1 MNNRT
6 KTNLG
11 FILAC
16 VIIMIIGVISYL
28 SLTRYINSST
38 ETFKTLKIQTD
49 LEKLYGEYASAKSS
63 VRGFHVTV
71 KEDFVEE
78 YYVTKNLIEKLL
90 EKIERNTADNP
101 VQQDEIKKLR
111 VALNERFEMWENHF
125 AERRTRDMNFSLQL
139 ANDKGEWKMVENR
152 IYSSIDKLK
161 EIEHDEATV
170 ASQNLEDFS
179 SFTIIVVII
188 GSISAI
194 TLILVAV
201 YNMNNSAR
209 RREEAEKQVETFFSV
224 SLDLLSISG
233 MDGHFRKISPAWA
246 EVLGYSVEELFKTPL
261 LDLVHPDD
269 LPKTLAE
276 IEKQKGG
283 GKVMQFENRWRAK
296 DGHYVDLSWKSVPVG
311 DIMYGAARDV
321 TKQKIFERE
330 LIEAQRNAQAAAKVK
345 TEFLAN
351 MSHEIRTPLN
361 GIIGVTDLLESTK
374 LDPEQHRFVTTIRNS
389 GTILLKIINEIL
401 DFSKIEAGK
410 LDLESIDFNITTL
423 LENQVSLV
431 GPIAAEKKLQITTSI
446 DSQIPSHVKGDS
458 GRISQILLN
467 LMNNAIKF
475 TDRGSIQVKADLV
488 SKTERDIRVKFSV
501 TDSGIGMTESQVKR
515 IFSPFNQ
522 ADNSTARKYG
532 GTGLGLSIS
541 KKLAEMMGGE
551 INVESAPDKGSTFWF
566 TVNLGFSEIELKA
579 IPKPEQ
585 TSLKKSLRIL
595 VAEDN
600 QVNQMII
607 KKMLEKLGH
616 TVLVVGNG
624 LEAVNIFKE
633 APFDMILMD
642 HHMPVMDGMEATK
655 LIRKMDRPG
664 SPTPILAFT
673 ANVVEE
679 SQKAFSEAGVDD
691 FILKPVTINALE
703 TVLSKWTSKAN

>member
-1 MNNRT
+1 MNNRI

-11 FILAC
+11 FALAC
-16 VIIMIIGVISYL
+16 SIILLIGVISYI
-28 SLTRYINSST
+28 SVNKYFDTSSK
-38 ETFKTLKIQTD
+38 TFRTLKIQTD
-49 LEKLYGEYASAKSS
+49 LEKISAEYASAKSS
-63 VRGFHVTV
+63 VRGFHVTG
-71 KEDFVEE
+71 KENFIEE
-78 YYVTKNLIEKLL
+78 YYLVKNNIFKLIEKVRHHTDQNPTQSRELL
-90 EKIERNTADNP
+90 NLESAFKDRFKLWEDNF
-101 VQQDEIKKLR
+101 DK
-111 VALNERFEMWENHF
+111 
-125 AERRTRDMNFSLQL
+125 RRKGSIFFSQQL
-139 ANDKGEWKMVENR
+139 ANTDGEWKKIESR
-152 IYSSIDKLK
+152 IYHSIDVVKNEETYRSTK
-161 EIEHDEATV
+161 AANE
-170 ASQNLEDFS
+170 LEKFS
-179 SFTIIVVII
+179 SFTILVVVF
-188 GSISAI
+188 GTFSAI
-194 TLILVAV
+194 GLIITASFIV
-201 YNMNNSAR
+201 NRDNK
-209 RREEAEKQVETFFSV
+209 RREAAEFQLETFFSV
-224 SLDLLSISG
+224 SLDLMSISG
-233 MDGHFRKISPAWA
+233 MDGYFRKISPAWC
-246 EVLGYSVEELFKTPL
+246 ELLGYSQEELFKIPL
-261 LDLVHPDD
+261 LDLVHPED

-283 GKVMQFENRWRAK
+283 GKVLQFENRWRTK
-296 DGHYVDLSWKSVPVG
+296 DGHWVDLSWKSAPVG
-311 DIMYGAARDV
+311 DIMYGAARDI

-361 GIIGVTDLLESTK
+361 GIIGVTDLLEGTNLS
-374 LDPEQHRFVTTIRNS
+374 PEQHRFTTTIRNS

-410 LDLESIDFNITTL
+410 LDLESIDFNVSTL

-431 GPIAAEKKLQITTSI
+431 GPIAAEKNLIITTNV
-446 DSQIPSHVKGDS
+446 DPAIPSHVKGDS
-458 GRISQILLN
+458 GRISQIILN

-475 TDRGSIQVKADLV
+475 TDKGSIQLKAILH
-488 SKTERDIRVKFSV
+488 SKNHESVVIKFAV

-522 ADNSTARKYG
+522 ADNTTARKYG

-551 INVESAPDKGSTFWF
+551 INVESIPDQGSTFWF
-566 TVNLGFSEIELKA
+566 TVKLGFSEIELK
-579 IPKPEQ
+579 EQ
-585 TSLKKSLRIL
+585 TKTKINVIARPLRVL

-633 APFDMILMD
+633 APFDLILMD

-655 LIRKMDRPG
+655 LIRKMETLNKR
-664 SPTPILAFT
+664 TPILAFT

-691 FILKPVTINALE
+691 FILKPVTLNALE
-703 TVLSKWTSKAN
+703 QTLHKWMT